1 MKIFKSDNLAI
12 IVKLAVSAAILLFIF
27 RIIGVDKVYSELS
40 NTNIFYVFVSFI
52 FVYMA
57 ILLKSLRWRNIA
69 GFFRAP
75 ISVKESLSYTFI
87 SLAFGIITPGRVG
100 EFIKAKYL
108 NDKSGIG
115 LIKSL
120 LTVTLDK
127 IFDVAALLGF
137 ALIGLSFFD
146 FGIPV
151 SPAIF
156 VILFILYLLFLSVCF
171 FFPGKLVK
179 FAKFFVPKK
188 YKNELNLFS
197 EFNRT
202 YILSLGFSALIWLFL
217 SLVAFF
223 VLKALAIPSVSLV
236 IVMIAVPLMA
246 LSSQLPISF
255 GGLGIR
261 ELVAIYLFSIIGI
274 ATEKSAVFSLMYTF
288 VSFVVPAIIG
298 AVLYFKVKAKRG
310 R

>member
-1 MKIFKSDNLAI
+1 MKIFKSDKLAI
-12 IVKLAVSAAILLFIF
+12 LVKLAVSTAILLLIF

-40 NTNIFYVFVSFI
+40 NANIFYVFVSLI
-52 FVYMA
+52 FVFMA

-75 ISVKESLSYTFI
+75 ITIRESLSFTFI

-115 LIKSL
+115 LIKSIL
-120 LTVTLDK
+120 IVTLDK
-127 IFDVAALLGF
+127 IFDFAALLGF

-156 VILFILYLLFLSVCF
+156 VILFISYILFLSVCF
-171 FFPGKLVK
+171 FFPEKLVK
-179 FAKFFVPKK
+179 FAKFFVPRK
-188 YKNELNLFS
+188 YKNKLNLFLG
-197 EFNRT
+197 FNRT
-202 YILSLGFSALIWLFL
+202 YLLSLGFSALIWLFL
-217 SLVAFF
+217 SIVAFF
-223 VLKALAIPSVSLV
+223 ILNALSIPSVSLV
-236 IVMIAVPLMA
+236 VLMVAVPLMA

-255 GGLGIR
+255 GGVGIR
-261 ELVAIYLFSIIGI
+261 ELVAIYLFSLIGI

-288 VSFVVPAIIG
+288 VILVVPAIIG
-298 AVLYFKVKAKRG
+298 AVLHFKVKAKKG